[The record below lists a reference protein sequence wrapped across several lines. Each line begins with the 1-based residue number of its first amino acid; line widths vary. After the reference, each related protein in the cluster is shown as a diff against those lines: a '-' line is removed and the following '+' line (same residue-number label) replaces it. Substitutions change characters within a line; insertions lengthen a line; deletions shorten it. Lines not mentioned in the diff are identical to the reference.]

1 MVSCYDIVS
10 RKYNL
15 NGYSQDTIITLMK
28 AEGNE
33 DECIALFYYLEH
45 VYG

>member
-1 MVSCYDIVS
+1 MVNCYDIVLK
-10 RKYNL
+10 KYNL

-28 AEGNE
+28 TEGNE

-45 VYG
+45 TYG